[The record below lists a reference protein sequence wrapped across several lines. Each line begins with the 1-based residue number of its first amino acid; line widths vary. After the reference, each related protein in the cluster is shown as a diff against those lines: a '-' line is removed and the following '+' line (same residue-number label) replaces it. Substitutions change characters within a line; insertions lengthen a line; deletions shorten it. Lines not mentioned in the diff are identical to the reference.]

1 MNTMHG
7 NHEIIHG
14 LKLAKGH
21 PELIWG
27 WGTPAGRL
35 RALRRAEI
43 ISSAANLG
51 PGVSALEIG
60 CGTGMFTEMFSRTG
74 ARLLAVDISPDLLER
89 AQERNLPADRVQFLE
104 KRFEDCDVHGPFD
117 AVIGSSILHHLDV
130 VLALGKIYSLL
141 KPGGLM
147 SFAEPNMLNPQ
158 IAVQKNISWLKERLD
173 DTPDETA
180 FVRHRFRALLY
191 QAGFENVEITPFDW
205 LHPAT
210 PPSLMRAVTRIGLI
224 LEKIPLVREFA
235 GSLHIWCCRPSQVI

>member
-1 MNTMHG
+1 MTTVHG
-7 NHEIIHG
+7 NHEITHG
-14 LKLAKGH
+14 LKLAKGY
-21 PELIWG
+21 PELVWG

-43 ISSAANLG
+43 ISSAANLR
-51 PGVSALEIG
+51 PGVRALEIG

-74 ARLLAVDISPDLLER
+74 AELLAVDISPDLLER
-89 AQERNLPADRVQFLE
+89 AQERDLPTDRVQFLE

-130 VLALGKIYSLL
+130 VVTLGKIYSLL

-158 IAVQKNISWLKERLD
+158 IAAQKNIPWLKERLG

-180 FVRHRFRALLY
+180 FVRHRFRPLLY
-191 QAGFENVEITPFDW
+191 QAGFENIEITPFDW
-205 LHPAT
+205 VHPAT

-235 GSLHIWCCRPSQVI
+235 GSLHIRCCRPS

>member
-1 MNTMHG
+1 
-7 NHEIIHG
+7 
-14 LKLAKGH
+14 
-21 PELIWG
+21 
-27 WGTPAGRL
+27 
-35 RALRRAEI
+35 
-43 ISSAANLG
+43 
-51 PGVSALEIG
+51 
-60 CGTGMFTEMFSRTG
+60 MFTEMFSRTG

>member
-1 MNTMHG
+1 MTTAHG
-7 NHEIIHG
+7 NHEIAHG
-14 LKLAKGH
+14 LKLAKGY
-21 PELIWG
+21 PELVWG

-43 ISSAANLG
+43 ISSAAKLG
-51 PGVSALEIG
+51 PGVRALEIG
-60 CGTGMFTEMFSRTG
+60 CGTGMFTELFSRTG
-74 ARLLAVDISPDLLER
+74 AELLAVDISPDLLVM
-89 AQERNLPADRVQFLE
+89 AQERDLDADRVQFLE

-141 KPGGLM
+141 KPGGVM

-158 IAVQKNISWLKERLD
+158 IALQKNIAWLKERLG

-180 FVRHRFRALLY
+180 FVRHRFRVLLY
-191 QAGFENVEITPFDW
+191 QAGFENIEITPFDW

-210 PPSLMRAVTRIGLI
+210 PPSLMRAVARIGRI
-224 LEKIPLVREFA
+224 LERIPVVREFA